1 MENTRAVAASSRVED
16 LIATLVFFGF
26 IAYSLVCLI
35 AYFWISHK
43 VPLSDEDL
51 ANASWLTPRLGLEFH
66 GFFFGVILLGFAI
79 IQAIFHSKARAVVAA
94 LVAIVLITS
103 SSESGHLRL
112 GILDGQAKIGCFT
125 YQALECR
132 KMLNVSEEGAQSVYA
147 QNGESF
153 AKNEKYASWYR
164 PIREQLEAQ
173 AKGIPQLAFLR
184 GPFLLGRAE
193 DIRREVEFQR
203 LELNSFRA
211 SLAK

>member
-26 IAYSLVCLI
+26 FAYTLVCLI
-35 AYFWISHK
+35 AYFWISQK

-51 ANASWLTPRLGLEFH
+51 ANASWLTPRLGLGFH

-79 IQAIFHSKARAVVAA
+79 IQAIFHSKARALFAA
-94 LVAIVLITS
+94 LIAIVLITS

-132 KMLNVSEEGAQSVYA
+132 KMLNLSEEGAQSIYV
-147 QNGESF
+147 QNVGSF
-153 AKNEKYASWYR
+153 AKNEQYAGWYLH
-164 PIREQLEAQ
+164 IREQLEAQ
-173 AKGIPQLAFLR
+173 AEGLPELAFLR
-184 GPFLLGRAE
+184 SPFLLIRAE
-193 DIRREVEFQR
+193 EIRRKVEFQR
-203 LELNSFRA
+203 SELISFRA

>member
-1 MENTRAVAASSRVED
+1 MENTRAIASSSRVEY
-16 LIATLVFFGF
+16 LIAMLIFFGF
-26 IAYSLVCLI
+26 FAYTLACVI
-35 AYFWISHK
+35 AYFWMSQK
-43 VPLSDEDL
+43 VPLSDEDIV
-51 ANASWLTPRLGLEFH
+51 NASWLTPRIGHGFH
-66 GFFFGVILLGFAI
+66 GSFFGVILLGFAI
-79 IQAIFHSKARAVVAA
+79 LHAIFRSKAIAFVAA
-94 LVAIVLITS
+94 LAAVVLITS
-103 SSESGHLRL
+103 SSESGQLRL

-132 KMLNVSEEGAQSVYA
+132 KMLNVSEEGAQSMYA

-193 DIRREVEFQR
+193 DIRRKVEFQR